1 MADGE
6 GHERPEFASLSG
18 SRKRSRDER
27 KWKKTVAKEKR
38 NSGKQY
44 TSAYTGKEVAERKV
58 GTPCGCRMG
67 CFDLVGQANI
77 EVIFNDFWK
86 SGKWD
91 IQTAYIKKHTT
102 SKSVKRR
109 RTDAVDKQKNCTRA
123 YHVSVDNIPVTVCK
137 TAFANIHGISRARVD
152 RALASVTATG
162 VLIQDQRGKTRL
174 HGTISEESTG
184 KSLEHIKGKV

>member
-38 NSGKQY
+38 NS
-44 TSAYTGKEVAERKV
+44 
-58 GTPCGCRMG
+58 
-67 CFDLVGQANI
+67 
-77 EVIFNDFWK
+77 
-86 SGKWD
+86 
-91 IQTAYIKKHTT
+91 
-102 SKSVKRR
+102 
-109 RTDAVDKQKNCTRA
+109 
-123 YHVSVDNIPVTVCK
+123 VCK

-162 VLIQDQRGKTRL
+162 VLIPDQRGKTGL
-174 HGTISEESTG
+174 HGKISEERTV
-184 KSLEHIKGKV
+184 KSLEHIQGKV

>member
-109 RTDAVDKQKNCTRA
+109 RTDAVDKQKKLYSCL
-123 YHVSVDNIPVTVCK
+123 PC
-137 TAFANIHGISRARVD
+137 
-152 RALASVTATG
+152 
-162 VLIQDQRGKTRL
+162 QC
-174 HGTISEESTG
+174 
-184 KSLEHIKGKV
+184 